1 MEKVCPKCLREYGS
15 ADMFCPEDGT
25 PLVMR
30 DGAAAPTVIEPPP
43 PPSDDALLGRVVDG
57 RYELTQLLGVG
68 GMGRVYLA
76 QHRFLKRQVAVKI
89 LHRGRVDDPTELV
102 RFKRTAVHAGTIAN
116 DHVAGIYD
124 FGETSDG
131 LVYLAMEYVP
141 GDTLA
146 RMVKAE
152 GPFEPTRVVELTRQ
166 IASGLDAAHA
176 QGIIHRDLKPD
187 NVMVMRD
194 RDRREM
200 VKIVDFGIAKALGNE
215 SRNVTQLGAVVGTLM
230 YMSPEQLA
238 GGDLDRRSDVYSLG
252 LVVYF
257 MLAGT
262 LPFAGTRPEEVI
274 YARFDPAGP
283 RPLAT
288 VRPSVAWPP
297 DLQAVLDRALAREAS
312 ARFTTAGALASALG
326 SAIAV
331 PKAPARQA
339 AAPDSRAPAARERGV
354 QPSAPPTPARPAA
367 GAPRPPEQAA
377 PHRERTWPVAGAR
390 RVKQRLTTLFTG
402 PNARASRVAAMTAA
416 AVLIVAASAAAVKYG
431 PWNSTVEKQA
441 LGSLPLDTVGGTIS
455 IPGTD
460 TGHVDTAVTEPPAEP
475 PPEPP
480 SPPPRRGNNGAKTAD
495 PPVKQTPLDP
505 ADPEVDR
512 RAARRALERYR
523 WQLHPDSSVSPPAA
537 RTAIARLDALMPR
550 LRTRNDSL
558 FAMLYQ
564 AHAYFHLQDLDRQ
577 CAVLRRI
584 RDRAPGTRLEPVI
597 GEYFGY
603 GKCSSY

>member
-1 MEKVCPKCLREYGS
+1 MEKVCPKCQRAYGS

-25 PLVMR
+25 PLVMQ
-30 DGAAAPTVIEPPP
+30 DAAAAPTVVDHPPP
-43 PPSDDALLGRVVDG
+43 PADDALLGRVVDG
-57 RYELTQLLGVG
+57 RYELTHLLGVG

-89 LHRGRVDDPTELV
+89 LHRGRVDDPSELV
-102 RFKRTAVHAGTIAN
+102 RFNRTAVHAGTIAN

-124 FGETSDG
+124 FGETDDG

-152 GPFEPTRVVELTRQ
+152 GPFELTRVVDLTRQ

-187 NVMVMRD
+187 NIMVMRD
-194 RDRREM
+194 RDGREM

-238 GGDLDRRSDVYSLG
+238 GGELDRQSDVYSLG

-257 MLAGT
+257 MLAAA
-262 LPFAGTRPEEVI
+262 LPFAGSRPEEVI
-274 YARFDPAGP
+274 YARFDPSGP
-283 RPLAT
+283 RPLAA
-288 VRPSVAWPP
+288 VRPSAAWPSG
-297 DLQAVLDRALAREAS
+297 LQAVLDRALARDAS
-312 ARFTTAGALASALG
+312 ARFATAGALASALG
-326 SAIAV
+326 VAVAAPIPAGAHAAV
-331 PKAPARQA
+331 PASAAPAGGEHGAQRP
-339 AAPDSRAPAARERGV
+339 APPATARPVREAPRAPNQV
-354 QPSAPPTPARPAA
+354 APRRDRVRPAMDVPA
-367 GAPRPPEQAA
+367 
-377 PHRERTWPVAGAR
+377 
-390 RVKQRLTTLFTG
+390 VKRRLTTLFAG
-402 PNARASRVAAMTAA
+402 PNGRANRVAAVSTA

-431 PWNSTVEKQA
+431 PWKPTTENQA
-441 LGSLPLDTVGGTIS
+441 LGSLPLDTAGGTVPFTS
-455 IPGTD
+455 ADSTREDG
-460 TGHVDTAVTEPPAEP
+460 AVVETSADP
-475 PPEPP
+475 PPEPAD
-480 SPPPRRGNNGAKTAD
+480 PPPRRESGATKRVD
-495 PPVKQTPLDP
+495 PPAKQTPDP
-505 ADPEVDR
+505 VDSESEQR
-512 RAARRALERYR
+512 TALRALERYR
-523 WQLHPDSSVSPPAA
+523 WQLHPDSNVSAPAA
-537 RTAIARLDALMPR
+537 RAAITRLDALLPR
-550 LRTRNDSL
+550 FQTRNDSL

-564 AHAYFHLQDLDRQ
+564 AHAYYHLQDLDRQ

-584 RDRAPGTRLEPVI
+584 RDRADGTRLESVI